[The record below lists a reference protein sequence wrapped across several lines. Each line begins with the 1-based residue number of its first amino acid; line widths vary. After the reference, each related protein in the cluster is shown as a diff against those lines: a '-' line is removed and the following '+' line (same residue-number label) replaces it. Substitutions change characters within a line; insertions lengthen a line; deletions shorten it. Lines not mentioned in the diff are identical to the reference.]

1 MRSDELIDHTGGNR
15 RRPTQMTKYTGS
27 ATIYR
32 CAPWAKDP
40 SVSGAGHDRAIQS
53 PFPIN
58 ETELTA
64 WLTEHA
70 PEVVGTEPVRYLD
83 DDDPRNYYYL
93 IGRDGRGYRTEVF
106 VALKAA

>member
-1 MRSDELIDHTGGNR
+1 MS
-15 RRPTQMTKYTGS
+15 QYTGS

-70 PEVVGTEPVRYLD
+70 PEVIDAEPVRFLD

-93 IGRDGRGYRTEVF
+93 IGRDNRDSVYLGVHTPVSF
-106 VALKAA
+106 DTALMRC